1 LIKFKYHLY
10 KMAIKRNIKYLNKD
24 FTEFRANLIDYAR
37 TYFPTTYNDFSP
49 SSPGMMFM
57 EMAAYV
63 GDVLSFYLDNQIQEN
78 YLQYARQNNNLFELA
93 YMLGY
98 KPNVTQVATADVDF
112 YQQVPSKLSSSIYV
126 PDFDYTLFINENAV
140 ISSPLTG
147 TSNFIIED
155 PIDFSV
161 SSSAD
166 PTEVSVY
173 AISAGNPTFFLLKK
187 TRKAI
192 SSTINTTTFSFGS
205 PIKFSTVNINADKIV
220 GILDVMDSDN
230 NEWYEVDYLAQETI
244 YDSIKN
250 TNANDP
256 NFSSAGDTPYLLKLK
271 KVQRRFA
278 TRFIDSGS
286 LQLQFGA
293 GTSSDTDETVV
304 PNPDNVGLGLPFE
317 KQKLNT
323 AYSPSNFIFTKTYG
337 IAPSNTTLTVR
348 YLTGGGA
355 TANTPANT
363 LTNISGDIKF
373 LKNNLNTST
382 ANYIFS
388 SLAVNNAS
396 AADGGGDGD
405 TIEEIRQNASA
416 NFSTQLRN
424 VTSDDYLVRVLSM
437 PAKYGAIA
445 KAYVETTKAQNI
457 SAGETNSIL
466 DLYALSYN
474 ADKTLR
480 VPSTALKQ
488 NISTYLSQY
497 RMVNDVI
504 NIKDGFIINIGV
516 NFEIIVLP
524 DYNNNE
530 VLVNCITAL
539 KNYFAIDNWQINQP
553 ILLRDLYIL
562 LDKIEGVQTVNKVE
576 IVNKVGEDLGYS
588 KYAYDIKAATINNV
602 IYPSLD
608 PSIFEVKYL
617 NSDIVGR
624 CVSF

>member
-1 LIKFKYHLY
+1 
-10 KMAIKRNIKYLNKD
+10 MAVKRNIKYLNKD
-24 FTEFRANLIDYAR
+24 FTEFRASLIDYAR

-98 KPNVTQVATADVDF
+98 KPNVTQVATADIDF
-112 YQQVPSKLSSSIYV
+112 FQQVPSKLSGSTYI

-147 TSNFIIED
+147 ASNFIIED

-205 PIKFSTVNINADKIV
+205 PVKFSTVNINANRIV

-317 KQKLNT
+317 RQKLNT

-363 LTNISGDIKF
+363 LTKISGDIKF

-382 ANYIFS
+382 ANYIFA

-445 KAYVETTKAQNI
+445 KAFVETTKAQNI
-457 SAGETNSIL
+457 SVGETNSIL

-497 RMVNDVI
+497 RMINDVV

-530 VLVNCITAL
+530 VLINCITAL

-553 ILLRDLYIL
+553 ILLKDLNLL
-562 LDKIEGVQTVNKVE
+562 LDRIEGVQTVNKVE
-576 IVNKVGEDLGYS
+576 IVNKVGENLGYS
-588 KYAYDIKAATINNV
+588 KYAYDIQAATINNV
-602 IYPSLD
+602 VYPSLD

-617 NSDIVGR
+617 NTDIVGR
-624 CVSF
+624 VSSF